1 MEVTK
6 TNQLIQTR
14 SVATVWFTVG
24 TEVTWMASHNPDVSS
39 DCIYH
44 TVPS

>member
-14 SVATVWFTVG
+14 SVATVYMFGSQWG
-24 TEVTWMASHNPDVSS
+24 QK
-39 DCIYH
+39 
-44 TVPS
+44 